1 MRVDLRAIGG
11 LVGSLLAVLSLTLL
25 LPAAVALLDGDALA
39 PFLVPLAGGL
49 VVGLALR
56 RLSRNARPLRAHDGF
71 LAVAL
76 VWLAAA
82 VLAAVP
88 YMIEGGDVSEPA
100 DALFEAMAGVT
111 ATGASNM
118 ADIESHGRAI
128 LLWRSLTQWLGG
140 LGIIV
145 LVLAVLPR
153 LAVGGRQL
161 MSREVP
167 GPQFDKLA
175 PRMRDTAKRF
185 WLLYAVFTGLEM
197 AALTALGAAGLAP
210 GMDLYNAVCHSFTT
224 LSAGGFS
231 PNARS
236 IEPFGAWAQW
246 TIALFIVVAGTN
258 FALWYR
264 GLFRGVFH
272 FRRDE
277 ELRLYLGL
285 ILAGSAVLAVELYL
299 QDIEGLAGAVR
310 HGFFQT
316 ASIMTGTGYASTDY
330 AEWTSLT
337 FSVLLL
343 LMFVGGMAGSPTGAL
358 KVARHLLIWKFVRR
372 ELHSALHPQAVLPLR
387 VSGRPV
393 DDRVLQAAV
402 GFTLLYALI
411 FVVASLLLLLDASRQ
426 AGAEIG
432 LVEAFAAAAATL
444 GNVGPGLGFAGP
456 MGSYAEFT
464 DGSKLLMC
472 ALMWMGR
479 LELIPILVLL
489 TRAYWRS

>member
-1 MRVDLRAIGG
+1 VGVDLRAIGG

-25 LPAAVALLDGDALA
+25 LPAAVALIDGDALT
-39 PFLVPLAGGL
+39 PFLAPCAGALALGL
-49 VVGLALR
+49 VLR
-56 RLSRNARPLRAHDGF
+56 RLARTARPLRAHDGF

-88 YMIEGGDVSEPA
+88 YMLEGGDVSSPA

-111 ATGASNM
+111 ATGASAM
-118 ADIESHGRAI
+118 LDIESHGRAI

-161 MSREVP
+161 MTREVP

-185 WLLYAVFTGLEM
+185 WLIYAVFTVLEM
-197 AALTALGAAGLAP
+197 VALTVLGATGLAP
-210 GMDLYNAVCHSFTT
+210 GMDFYNAVCHAFTT

-231 PNARS
+231 PSARS

-246 TIALFIVVAGTN
+246 TIVVFMIVAGTN

-264 GLFRGVFH
+264 GIFRGVNH

-285 ILAGSAVLAVELYL
+285 MFAGAAILCLELYL
-299 QDIEGLAGAVR
+299 QDIESLSGAIR
-310 HGFFQT
+310 HGVFQA

-330 AEWTSLT
+330 VQWTSLT

-372 ELHSALHPQAVLPLR
+372 EIHAALHPQAVIPLR

-393 DDRVLQAAV
+393 DDRVLQGAV
-402 GFTLLYALI
+402 AFTLLYLI
-411 FVVASLLLLLDASRQ
+411 LFVLASLALLLDASQ
-426 AGAEIG
+426 QGAFEAEV
-432 LVEAFAAAAATL
+432 LDAFAASAASL

-456 MGSYAEFT
+456 MGSYAPFS
-464 DGSKLLMC
+464 DASKLIMC
-472 ALMWMGR
+472 FLMWAGR

-489 TRAYWRS
+489 TRAFWRS

>member
-1 MRVDLRAIGG
+1 MGVDWRAIGG
-11 LVGSLLAVLSLTLL
+11 LVGSLLAVVSLSLLV
-25 LPAAVALLDGDALA
+25 PAALALYDGDALA
-39 PFLVPLAGGL
+39 PFLVPFAGGL
-49 VVGLALR
+49 AVGLALR
-56 RLSRNARPLRAHDGF
+56 RLAAGARPLRAHDGF

-88 YMIEGGDVSEPA
+88 YMIEGGDVSSPV
-100 DALFEAMAGVT
+100 DAFFESMAGVT

-118 ADIESHGRAI
+118 LDIESHGRAI
-128 LLWRSLTQWLGG
+128 LFWRSLTQWLGG

-161 MSREVP
+161 MTREVP

-185 WLLYAVFTGLEM
+185 WLLYAFFTGLEI
-197 AALTALGAAGLAP
+197 LILWILGLLDLAP
-210 GMDLYNAVCHSFTT
+210 GMDLFNAVCHAFTT

-246 TIALFIVVAGTN
+246 TIVVFMIIAGTN

-264 GLFRGVFH
+264 GLFRGLVH

-277 ELRLYLGL
+277 ELRVYLGL
-285 ILAGSAVLAVELYL
+285 MAAGSVLIIIELL
-299 QDIEGLAGAVR
+299 TRDIGNAHDAVR
-310 HGFFQT
+310 NGVFQT
-316 ASIMTGTGYASTDY
+316 VSVMTGTGFASTDY
-330 AEWTSLT
+330 AQWTALT

-358 KVARHLLIWKFVRR
+358 KVARHLLIWKFVGREIRR
-372 ELHSALHPQAVLPLR
+372 ALHPQAVMPLR
-387 VSGRPV
+387 VSRRPV
-393 DDRVLQAAV
+393 DDQVLASAV
-402 GFTLLYALI
+402 AFTLLYVLV
-411 FVVASLLLLLDASRQ
+411 FVIAALLLLLDASQRGSFQ
-426 AGAEIG
+426 AEVLDAFGAS
-432 LVEAFAAAAATL
+432 AATL

-456 MGSYAEFT
+456 MGSYAPFS

-479 LELIPILVLL
+479 LELIPVMVLL

>member
-1 MRVDLRAIGG
+1 
-11 LVGSLLAVLSLTLL
+11 VGSLLAVLSLTLL
-25 LPAAVALLDGDALA
+25 VPAAVALLDGEALR

-49 VVGLALR
+49 AFGLGLR
-56 RLSRNARPLRAHDGF
+56 RLAASAAPLRAHDGF

-88 YMIEGGDVSEPA
+88 YMLEGGDVSSPV

-111 ATGASNM
+111 ATGASTM
-118 ADIESHGRAI
+118 ADIESHGRGI

-161 MSREVP
+161 MTREVP

-185 WLLYAVFTGLEM
+185 WLIYVIFTVVEI
-197 AALTALGAAGLAP
+197 AALTLEGRLGLAP
-210 GMDLYNAVCHSFTT
+210 GMDFFNAVCHGFTT

-231 PNARS
+231 PSARS

-246 TIALFIVVAGTN
+246 TIIVFMIVAGTN

-264 GLFRGVFH
+264 GLFRGLSH

-277 ELRLYLGL
+277 ELRLYLL
-285 ILAGSAVLAVELYL
+285 LLAAGSTLLAVELYA
-299 QDIEGLAGAVR
+299 QDIENLADAVR
-310 HGFFQT
+310 HGMFQAT
-316 ASIMTGTGYASTDY
+316 SIMTGTGFASTDY
-330 AEWTSLT
+330 AQWTSLA

-358 KVARHLLIWKFVRR
+358 KVARHLLILKFVRR
-372 ELHSALHPQAVLPLR
+372 EIHAALHPQAVMPLR

-393 DDRVLQAAV
+393 EDRVLQSAV
-402 GFTLLYALI
+402 AFTLLYALI
-411 FVVASLLLLLDASRQ
+411 FVLASLALLLDASQR
-426 AGAEIG
+426 GAFETQ
-432 LVEAFAAAAATL
+432 VVDAFAASAASL
-444 GNVGPGLGFAGP
+444 GNVGPGLGGAGP
-456 MGSYAEFT
+456 MGNYAAYS
-464 DGSKLLMC
+464 DGAKMLM
-472 ALMWMGR
+472 ATLMWAGR